1 MEQTSTPKN
10 SKIAV
15 KSAATVKPKAAKP
28 AVKRAMPA
36 VALQMPAQPETN
48 FEPIQVREAT
58 IGRVKCLVVDARS
71 LWNSLGVGR
80 DFTTWI
86 KARIT
91 QYGFVQGIDFDLP
104 ISFDSPEW
112 GNQKGKHGGD
122 KRSLDYLLT
131 MDTAKEL
138 AMVERNDLGRQ
149 ARRYFIDCERQL
161 IAASTKTAG
170 SNRVTVEL
178 DAGVLSDHG
187 YALRSDVLPILTFSR
202 ACANQAWRLAL
213 RQYGPIYLNSRDAK
227 ASEAVACAMQ
237 ARFLSQIMEEKN
249 QLLIDSDL
257 DDESVMEKL
266 LADVELWSP
275 NVG

>member
-1 MEQTSTPKN
+1 MAKTSTPKIK
-10 SKIAV
+10 KIAV

-48 FEPIQVREAT
+48 FEPIQVQEGT
-58 IGRVKCLVVDARS
+58 IGGVKCLVVDARS

-80 DFTTWI
+80 DFTNWMKTR
-86 KARIT
+86 ASE
-91 QYGFVQGIDFDLP
+91 YGFEENIDLEVYAKSGENLQGGRPTQEYKLT
-104 ISFDSPEW
+104 
-112 GNQKGKHGGD
+112 
-122 KRSLDYLLT
+122 LDA
-131 MDTAKEL
+131 AKEL
-138 AMVERNDLGRQ
+138 AMVEKNDLGRQ